1 MDSNE
6 GGGGSIDFIIGT
18 AVAGRCPVVVAAAAA
33 AVVVAFVP
41 SSCASKLRCLSSRA
55 RPATDRRASCAL
67 RTRRLSSSAT
77 TSSSSSRLRSAS
89 ADSRAAAASRSCCSA
104 SRARSCAAWI
114 RFFPTVGEGKGG
126 GGEGMG
132 EELGVS
138 LVGGGM
144 GWNHT
149 NERHRGTRRM
159 ASEDA
164 ST

>member
-33 AVVVAFVP
+33 AAAVVVVAFDP

-114 RFFPTVGEGKGG
+114 RFFPTVGEGKGRG
-126 GGEGMG
+126 AREW
-132 EELGVS
+132 ERNSVS
-138 LVGGGM
+138 V
-144 GWNHT
+144 W
-149 NERHRGTRRM
+149 
-159 ASEDA
+159 
-164 ST
+164 